1 MDALMWN
8 ITLMGLAVC
17 PRGCGWSTTADTIE
31 ARAAAL
37 AAHLASGCPL
47 K

>member
-1 MDALMWN
+1 MDAQVWN
-8 ITLMGLAVC
+8 VTLTAIAVC
-17 PRGCGWSTTADTIE
+17 PRGCGWSISADTIE